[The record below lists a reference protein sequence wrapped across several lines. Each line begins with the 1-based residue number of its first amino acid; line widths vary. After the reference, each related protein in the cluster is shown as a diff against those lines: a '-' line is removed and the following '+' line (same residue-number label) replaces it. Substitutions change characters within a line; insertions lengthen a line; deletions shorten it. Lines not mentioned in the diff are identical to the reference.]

1 MIALRRAILMKA
13 NPVVSLH
20 AHLRLVQRSRMLMQK
35 RPLLDA
41 TGHEEMCVNKLILW
55 TGGS

>member
-20 AHLRLVQRSRMLMQK
+20 AQALVQRSGMLMQK
-35 RPLLDA
+35 RPLLVFGPSI
-41 TGHEEMCVNKLILW
+41 TGKIGIREAI
-55 TGGS
+55 T